1 MNRSSRCFISG
12 LLGLAVLSAC
22 GDGRAPPAVGAAD
35 PLSGAVLSEGLK
47 PPQYF
52 GPGNI
57 PSVSGVGLTP
67 NPAAA
72 AESPAFTA
80 SDVLVALKMATGR
93 NPNADP
99 DGPGPLQAASLSQ
112 QQLSAVDLNI
122 DGRVTQDE
130 AIQILTM
137 AASGSPATVPS
148 APVITTTSAGNQRV
162 NIAFSVPA
170 FSGGRAV
177 SSYTA
182 TCTAGAVSSSASGA
196 ASPLAVTGLTNGM
209 TYSCTVLGTNT
220 VGNSPQSAAVT
231 ATPALPAATSFAPQK
246 FSSIVNLGYT
256 ADSLTRLTA
265 FTSRKRFLIGDTAA
279 APLFWATGSKGV
291 NAYPLLGT
299 ALSGATTYN
308 DWLSRTLHAVV
319 DSTDSSCFRLDAH
332 LNSNYSIDVDAS
344 SANKLAFRNNWG
356 LGASTGHGY
365 LCFGYESATKLLR
378 ANKRYTY
385 NSSTY
390 AHTQDSS
397 FAPRYVRYANGE
409 ASLVDSMGEATQLA
423 LYGSP
428 INFDMPTDFNPSS
441 ITASTNSSMPFQI
454 SLQKITS
461 TSLAS
466 FVTRPDSATFRSQI
480 STNNTTPAVGY
491 NSATV
496 AQQDAMLATIESTAR
511 SNGFALRYPLSTYKV
526 FRDAAL
532 RYTLFGDSVVDGTAA
547 EHTVPLIYFVNPRDA
562 AGAYHPAMIVVA
574 YSVPESPHYL
584 RDVVRPPGGGDTSIT
599 VCSQGVGGTG
609 YGNQC
614 VTRSTVRQ
622 NFFFRVPLR
631 DYGLTTGLC
640 DNTMSATLFSDFQK
654 AQGNTCN
661 TQTTVENYASIADN
675 GVMIDGTS
683 IYPVLNNILVTSQ
696 EESSLNMHGCHVGQ
710 GFGYHCHADGF
721 SAIGNGM
728 SLYNQRDY
736 AGQSHPP
743 LIGFGFDGIALYG
756 RYLSSHPDMVGYTA
770 SATLP
775 TSTAAT
781 TGVELDAYGGHT
793 HLIDGVSSYHQHSR
807 PYSAKTLKN
816 GAVAG
821 GTSYT
826 VHSLITGAWR
836 GRINEIPNFWDGT
849 KPNTRGTFQLLTN

>member
-1 MNRSSRCFISG
+1 MGRSSQYLISALFG
-12 LLGLAVLSAC
+12 LVTLSGC
-22 GDGRAPPAVGAAD
+22 GDGQAPSTTGAAQ
-35 PLSGAVLSEGLK
+35 PLSGAVLSQGLK
-47 PPQYF
+47 PTPLL
-52 GPGNI
+52 
-57 PSVSGVGLTP
+57 GVGL
-67 NPAAA
+67 NSDPAAA
-72 AESPAFTA
+72 SEAPAFTA
-80 SDVLVALKMATGR
+80 SDVLAALKMATGR

-99 DGPGPLQAASLSQ
+99 DGPGPLQAASQSQ
-112 QQLSAVDLNI
+112 EQLSAVDLNI

-130 AIQILTM
+130 AVQILAM
-137 AASGSPATVPS
+137 AASGSPATLPT
-148 APVITTTSAGNQRV
+148 APTITTASAGDQRISV
-162 NIAFSVPA
+162 AFSVPS

-182 TCTAGAVSSSASGA
+182 TCTAGSVSSSVSGA
-196 ASPLAVTGLTNGM
+196 ASPLVVTGLTSGLN
-209 TYSCTVLGTNT
+209 YACTVLGTNV
-220 VGNSPQSAAVT
+220 VGNGPPSAAVT
-231 ATPALPAATSFAPQK
+231 ATPLLPAATSFAPQK
-246 FSSIVNLGYT
+246 FSSIINLGYS
-256 ADSLTRLTA
+256 AGSLTTLTA
-265 FTSRKRFLIGDTAA
+265 FTSRKRFLIGDTTA
-279 APLFWATGSKGV
+279 APLLWATGTQGV
-291 NAYPLLGT
+291 NMYPLLGS
-299 ALSGATTYN
+299 AVSGETTYK

-344 SANKLAFRNNWG
+344 AANKLVFRNNWG
-356 LGASTGHGY
+356 LGGSTGHGY
-365 LCFGYESATKLLR
+365 LCFGYESATKLLK

-390 AHTQDSS
+390 AHTLDSS
-397 FAPRYVRYANGE
+397 FAPRYVKYANGE
-409 ASLVDSMGEATQLA
+409 ASLVDSLGQATQLA
-423 LYGSP
+423 LFGSP
-428 INFDMPTDFNPSS
+428 INFDMPADLNPSN
-441 ITASTNSSMPFQI
+441 ITASSNSSIPFQS

-461 TSLAS
+461 TSLSS
-466 FVTRPDSATFRSQI
+466 FVTRPDAATFRNQI
-480 STNNTTPAVGY
+480 SVNNTTPTVGY
-491 NSATV
+491 NSTTV

-511 SNGFALRYPLSTYKV
+511 SNGFTLRYPVSTYKV

-532 RYTLFGDSVVDGTAA
+532 RYTLFGNSVVDGTAG
-547 EHTVPLIYFVNPRDA
+547 ENTVPLIYFINPKDA
-562 AGAYHPAMIVVA
+562 SGAYHPAMIVVA

-599 VCSQGVGGTG
+599 VCNQGVGGTG

-640 DNTMSATLFSDFQK
+640 DNTMSASLFSDYK
-654 AQGNTCN
+654 KVAATTCN

-683 IYPVLNNILVTSQ
+683 IYPVLNNILITAQ

-721 SAIGNGM
+721 SAMGNGL
-728 SLYNQRDY
+728 SLYNLRDY

-743 LIGFGFDGIALYG
+743 LLGFGFDGIALYG

-775 TSTAAT
+775 TSTAAV

-807 PYSAKTLKN
+807 PYSAKTLSN
-816 GAVAG
+816 GSVSG

-849 KPNTRGTFQLLTN
+849 KPNTRGVFPLLTN